1 MKKKSLKGM
10 TLAEVI
16 ISMAVFAMLGVILIK
31 LGMVVDTT
39 TKSSNRLNKRVA
51 VQAPYAASRE
61 TQYDVLDANGKPVL
75 DSENNRVTAELN
87 PDITHIDIFI
97 DENVWKD
104 AEGNEHK
111 GDGTP
116 DVVKVK
122 KKDGTQIDYNSLTTI
137 HGKHYSTAD
146 IVENNSEVYK
156 ANEVSN
162 AKHHLQ
168 FIDVV
173 ERIDLDFTMGPNST
187 EQIYIGEGADKK
199 ELENAE
205 WTYSSDEDKN
215 IATIDANGKITSYG
229 SDGTC
234 IALGESDN
242 GNFYVTITVQPI

>member
-75 DSENNRVTAELN
+75 DSDDKPVTAELD
-87 PDITHIDIFI
+87 PDITHIDIYI
-97 DENVWKD
+97 DND
-104 AEGNEHK
+104 GTDNK

-122 KKDGTQIDYNSLTTI
+122 KKDGTLMDYNSLTTI

-156 ANEVSN
+156 ASEVSN

>member
-75 DSENNRVTAELN
+75 DAENNRVTAELD
-87 PDITHIDIFI
+87 PDITHIDIYI
-97 DENVWKD
+97 DND
-104 AEGNEHK
+104 GTDNK

-122 KKDGTQIDYNSLTTI
+122 KKDGTLTDYNSLTTI

-173 ERIDLDFTMGPNST
+173 ERIDLDITMGPNST
-187 EQIYIGEGADKK
+187 EQIYIGDPADGKV
-199 ELENAE
+199 LEHAV
-205 WTYSSDEDKN
+205 WLYSTEDDEK
-215 IATIDANGKITSYG
+215 IAKIDETGKITSFG

-234 IALGESDN
+234 IALGEADN
-242 GNFYVTITVQPI
+242 GNFYVTITVQPV